1 MRFNIKCI
9 SIALNT
15 KLTDVASSN
24 RLLRALWASLRQ
36 EFGNLGWLYQP
47 IKDGD
52 SRRIYFGHASMITTS
67 ICIGV
72 SYKERGIVDHILFE
86 DIFIDKSDPIIS
98 RLKNCV
104 RTAEIA
110 TESDF
115 FMASEIIT
123 PSRYLF
129 QDFNELNIFSLLT
142 IDNRTSLNLRVS
154 AFDQYDAQ
162 HNFNLSIR
170 PIIDVLSAFS
180 NLFFGIGKPN
190 FSSTS
195 YLDHI
200 IQRPEYTLDA
210 DWIDGYPMIDGKI
223 AMPEHCLKL
232 IKDLSQN
239 NINQQKQLIL
249 YACHH
254 FHSARS
260 LEQQA
265 FEFSRTETLSEM
277 AMVLYISCLE
287 VLSSINAPS
296 LETCRTC
303 SQPQYRISARV
314 EELVDRYLGANAAD
328 MVKNIYNDRSKYLH
342 TGRLLSSRSY
352 HHTSHGLI
360 PQLDSS
366 AKNGV
371 RSPIMNALHP
381 NIREFTSYC
390 IRAVTYDLYNRQSSN
405 ESS

>member
-15 KLTDVASSN
+15 KPTDVSSSN

-47 IKDGD
+47 IKDGE
-52 SRRIYFGHASMITTS
+52 SRRIYFGYASIVVTS
-67 ICIGV
+67 IYFGI
-72 SYKERGIVDHILFE
+72 SYKKRGIVDHIVFE
-86 DIFIDKSDPIIS
+86 DKFADKSDPVIS
-98 RLKNCV
+98 RIESCV
-104 RTAEIA
+104 RTAETA

-115 FMASEIIT
+115 FMTSEVIT

-154 AFDQYDAQ
+154 AFDQYDAE
-162 HNFNLSIR
+162 HNFNLCIR

-195 YLDHI
+195 CLDHI

-223 AMPEHCLKL
+223 AMPDHCLKL
-232 IKDLSQN
+232 VKDIVQD
-239 NINQQKQLIL
+239 NINEHKQLIL
-249 YACHH
+249 DACHH

-277 AMVLYISCLE
+277 AMVLYTSCLE

-296 LETCRTC
+296 PETCRTC
-303 SQPQYRISARV
+303 SQPRYRISTRV
-314 EELVDRYLGANAAD
+314 EEFVDRHLGANAAD

-342 TGRLLSSRSY
+342 TGRLLSSRSF
-352 HHTSHGLI
+352 TRTII

-366 AKNGV
+366 ANNGV
-371 RSPIMNALHP
+371 RSPLRAALHI
-381 NIREFTSYC
+381 NLREFTSYC
-390 IRAVTYDLYNRQSSN
+390 IRAVTYDLYNCQSSN
-405 ESS
+405 VSS